1 MKYNQIITKLK
12 SMRNPENIAG
22 MARYGIKAKNALG
35 ISAPALK
42 AIAKEIGKDH
52 AIAERLWN
60 SSIREARI
68 VAAFID
74 DPKLVTGDQME
85 RWVLDFDSWDVCD
98 TCCLYLFDK
107 TVYAHS
113 KAMEWSER
121 EEEFVKRAAFALMA
135 SLAVHNKKADDEL
148 FETFL
153 PVIKRESTD
162 ERNFVKK
169 AINWAL
175 RQMGKRNQTLNR
187 AAIEAAHE
195 IRLIDS
201 RAARWI
207 AADALRE
214 LTSEQVQQRLR
225 TKTEKV
231 MMTKR

>member
-1 MKYNQIITKLK
+1 MKYTEIITRLK

-22 MARYGIKAKNALG
+22 MARYGIKPKNALG
-35 ISAPALK
+35 ISAPTLK

-52 AIAERLWN
+52 AMAERLWK
-60 SSIREARI
+60 SGIRESRI
-68 VAAFID
+68 IAALID

-98 TCCLYLFDK
+98 TCCMYLFDK
-107 TVYAHS
+107 TAYAYS
-113 KAMEWSER
+113 KAIEWSER

-135 SLAVHNKKADDEL
+135 ALAIHDKKADDEM
-148 FETFL
+148 FEMFL
-153 PVIKRESTD
+153 PVIKREATD

-175 RQMGKRNQTLNR
+175 RQIGKRNQTLNR
-187 AAIEAAHE
+187 VAIDTGQE
-195 IRLIDS
+195 IRRIDS

-214 LTSEQVQQRLR
+214 LTGEQVQQRLR
-225 TKTEKV
+225 AKSS
-231 MMTKR
+231 R